1 MSVGVCA
8 CVCICDTDT
17 QTDVYVMNK
26 CSHIFFVKGI
36 LLDIRQ
42 TNRPTDRQICILN
55 LVVYFPGELVTK
67 FIVFF

>member
-1 MSVGVCA
+1 MNSVHSLESA
-8 CVCICDTDT
+8 ED
-17 QTDVYVMNK
+17 
-26 CSHIFFVKGI
+26 CSPAASCEERLSDPEQI